1 MAKKKSTTTK
11 KAVAAVAA
19 AATLAACSQ
28 MQMPSAEREIT
39 LSLSGVRTGQML
51 TKGPLDVL
59 AQTLPTKMPTLTL
72 QSKTVPE
79 RRYTMTPGVPAP
91 VALDSYTVTGTYLP
105 NEEGKVFGGSA
116 YATPPFSVNAEITVT
131 EDVSEYSVG
140 AAYDCFALVL
150 DESTTEKYRIRGYA
164 GAMMDLAWVY
174 GSDGYKVVYLKG
186 EFLDA
191 VYLQQNTFDPIDS
204 ACSSERQRY
213 VFAKVLAVLRHSFD
227 FEDKTAARDFFNQL
241 RQAFIDWNYAPWQ
254 GEGFA
259 EGEKNVDNL
268 FNSK

>member
-1 MAKKKSTTTK
+1 MSKKKSTSTK
-11 KAVAAVAA
+11 KAVAVVATAA
-19 AATLAACSQ
+19 ALAACAP

-59 AQTLPTKMPTLTL
+59 AQTLPKKMPTLTL

-186 EFLDA
+186 EWSHPALSLKA
-191 VYLQQNTFDPIDS
+191 LPADPANYEAASYDLVSDPS
-204 ACSSERQRY
+204 ASGVLVKCGNWYAFGPNGVQTSEGGIEIGMPGWEAGQ
-213 VFAKVLAVLRHSFD
+213 
-227 FEDKTAARDFFNQL
+227 E
-241 RQAFIDWNYAPWQ
+241 
-254 GEGFA
+254 
-259 EGEKNVDNL
+259 
-268 FNSK
+268 